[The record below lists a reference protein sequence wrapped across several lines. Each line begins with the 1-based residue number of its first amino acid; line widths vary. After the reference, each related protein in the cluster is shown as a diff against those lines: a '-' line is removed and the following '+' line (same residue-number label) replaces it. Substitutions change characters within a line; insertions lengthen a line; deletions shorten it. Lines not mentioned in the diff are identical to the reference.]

1 MSTAQKTTGN
11 PAVFLFLGPPR
22 HGKTTARKIFSEL
35 TNTPGASCSD
45 VIYPLLA
52 KHLGITEAELRAKD
66 KDAIR
71 GSLVT
76 FGDFLCNQRQDL
88 GDLHRS
94 GETDDE
100 VRARYFRCPSTLIR
114 SLLLVGVRAID
125 GVRRRDELLEA
136 KQILA
141 WFNIP
146 VVTFWV
152 ERPGVASPDDNT
164 EVSSKDADIIL
175 ANDGD
180 PSELKGKLVSW
191 INSLPKNSSPQS

>member
-1 MSTAQKTTGN
+1 MSDAQKTTGN

-22 HGKTTARKIFSEL
+22 HGKTTARKIFAEL
-35 TNTPGASCSD
+35 TSLTGASCSD

-52 KHLGITEAELRAKD
+52 KHIGITEAELRAKD
-66 KDAIR
+66 KNLIR
-71 GSLVT
+71 ESLVT

-88 GDLHRS
+88 GELHRS

-114 SLLLVGVRAID
+114 TLYLMGIRAID
-125 GVRRRDELLEA
+125 GVRRRDELAEA
-136 KQILA
+136 KQIFA
-141 WFNIP
+141 WMNVP

-152 ERPGVASPDDNT
+152 ERTGADTPSDNT
-164 EVSSKDADIIL
+164 EVTSGDADIVL
-175 ANDGD
+175 LNDGD

-191 INSLPKNSSPQS
+191 INSLPKNQ

>member
-11 PAVFLFLGPPR
+11 PPVFLFLGPPR
-22 HGKTTARKIFSEL
+22 HGKTTARKIFAEL
-35 TNTPGASCSD
+35 TSLPGASCSD

-52 KHLGITEAELRAKD
+52 KHIGITEAELRAKD
-66 KDAIR
+66 KNLIR
-71 GSLVT
+71 ESLVT

-88 GDLHRS
+88 GELHRS

-114 SLLLVGVRAID
+114 TLYLMGIRAID
-125 GVRRRDELLEA
+125 GVRRRDELAEA
-136 KQILA
+136 KQIFA
-141 WFNIP
+141 WMNVP

-152 ERPGVASPDDNT
+152 ERTGADTLRDNT
-164 EVSSKDADIIL
+164 EVTSGDADIVL
-175 ANDGD
+175 LNDGD

-191 INSLPKNSSPQS
+191 INSLPKNQ

>member
-11 PAVFLFLGPPR
+11 PPVFLFLGPPR
-22 HGKTTARKIFSEL
+22 HGKTTARKIFAEL
-35 TNTPGASCSD
+35 TSLPGASCSD

-52 KHLGITEAELRAKD
+52 KHIGITEAELRAKD
-66 KDAIR
+66 KNLIR
-71 GSLVT
+71 ESLVT

-152 ERPGVASPDDNT
+152 ERPGVPSPDDNT
-164 EVSSKDADIIL
+164 EVASKDADIVL
-175 ANDGD
+175 LNDGD

-191 INSLPKNSSPQS
+191 INSLPKNQ